1 MPFTPCVPMMIP
13 AYASELA
20 TLALLEA
27 AANASEA
34 LLCSI
39 HDPLSHHPYPVGHS
53 RSPAAR
59 AGAVVVLCRRLC
71 AALAEY
77 RVAVDRDFCKTERLR
92 RQDKP
97 F

>member
-1 MPFTPCVPMMIP
+1 MTP

-27 AANASEA
+27 AASTCEA

-39 HDPLSHHPYPVGHS
+39 HDPLSHHPYHPYPVGRS
-53 RSPAAR
+53 RSATAR

-71 AALAEY
+71 VALAEY
-77 RVAVDRDFCKTERLR
+77 RVAVDRDFSKTERLR